1 MISSGKT
8 LDSQRISQRTT
19 SGPSEHCTGQC
30 SFTSEQVKILNIMLS
45 FTITHTQIRTLVWT
59 FLF

>member
-1 MISSGKT
+1 MISSDKT

-30 SFTSEQVKILNIMLS
+30 SFTSEQVKILNIMSALILK
-45 FTITHTQIRTLVWT
+45 FYHHTHTN
-59 FLF
+59 